1 MIKGPSASMNII
13 SASILAN
20 IPQVVLAVLFFSY
33 TYVLTEM
40 VSFSYISKPSPTVKQ
55 LAEPAKKL
63 PKYYSIV
70 IAVVATVV
78 LWMASLALF
87 VISVQISPYGD
98 DTGSWF
104 LNVGYSPMAIIFT
117 IILGV
122 GSFLTLVVVGDM
134 GTYKWE

>member
-1 MIKGPSASMNII
+1 MIKGPSTSMNII

-40 VSFSYISKPSPTVKQ
+40 VYFSYISKPSPTVKQ
-55 LAEPAKKL
+55 LAEPAKQL

-70 IAVVATVV
+70 IAVLATVV
-78 LWMASLALF
+78 HWMASQALF

-122 GSFLTLVVVGDM
+122 GSFLTLVEVGDV